1 MTERNKALIVI
12 AVAVGLGTIGGIGI
26 ALMGERNDTKAAI
39 NDEPWEGGCR
49 KGGSADA
56 HLTQV
61 SVMLP
66 QFNQAKALEDRLAT
80 LRGEEPDRST
90 SRRIA
95 KALLECREL
104 LLLEHGIKAGD

>member
-1 MTERNKALIVI
+1 
-12 AVAVGLGTIGGIGI
+12 
-26 ALMGERNDTKAAI
+26 
-39 NDEPWEGGCR
+39 
-49 KGGSADA
+49 
-56 HLTQV
+56 
-61 SVMLP
+61 MLP